1 MELVKETTEDQ
12 LRRLCDQIRDE
23 LESPLKITAENVD
36 EWSEGDIG
44 DNVYM
49 GEWVSL
55 RVFDERYVI
64 NKTGDLIEVQ
74 LMVAGGGP
82 TIWVSVSE
90 DYYAVNGHWAGDRVT
105 PDRYYQDGLGLW
117 QYYVEVV
124 DPFITYP
131 TGG

>member
-12 LRRLCDQIRDE
+12 LRRLCDEIRDE
-23 LESPLKITAENVD
+23 LENPLKITAENVD
-36 EWSEGDIG
+36 EWEGDIG
-44 DNVYM
+44 ENVFM
-49 GEWVSL
+49 GEWVTL

-64 NKTGDLIEVQ
+64 NKMGDLIEVQ
-74 LMVAGGGP
+74 VMVAGGGP

-90 DYYAVNGHWAGDRVT
+90 DYYAVNGHWAEDRVT
-105 PDRYYQDGLGLW
+105 RDRYYQDGLGLW
-117 QYYVEVV
+117 QYYVDVV